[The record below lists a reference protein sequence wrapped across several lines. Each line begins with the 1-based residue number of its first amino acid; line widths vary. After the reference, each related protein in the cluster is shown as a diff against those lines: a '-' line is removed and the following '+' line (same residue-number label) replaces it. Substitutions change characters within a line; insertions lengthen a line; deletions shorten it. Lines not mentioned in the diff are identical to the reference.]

1 MGEWLPGT
9 PKERL
14 KETRKAKRFSQKKV
28 ADFLGIDKATYGR
41 IESGEIRTIN
51 SDCLIRLADLYG
63 TTTDY
68 LLGLSNVPERTY
80 YDVER
85 LGLSVNAAKNLLS
98 GKADG
103 RVMNEL
109 LLNKKFLTATRMM
122 ASYFTLS
129 VMNYV
134 QAKSELLA
142 FNLAEIEE
150 LADEGA
156 LQVDGELIRQKTEM
170 EFEEMIAAED
180 PVQVIHTKLM
190 AALEEIRAKMV
201 SECEEAIK
209 ARELLNYEIMGA
221 AWAEAKKVPRP
232 QDLSEEEKLAL
243 VKETMRKGIRMDKSV
258 TGKKLEKMDEAIE
271 GAAVLLRQLYET
283 AEKEQ
288 GQVGSIK
295 D

>member
-9 PKERL
+9 FRERL
-14 KETRKAKRFSQKKV
+14 KETRKAKRISRNKV
-28 ADFLGIDKATYGR
+28 ADYLGINPATYGR
-41 IESGEIRTIN
+41 IEKGDIQTIN
-51 SDCLIRLADLYG
+51 SDYLIKLSELFG
-63 TTTDY
+63 VTTDY

-109 LLNKKFLTATRMM
+109 LLNKKFLTATRLM
-122 ASYFTLS
+122 ADYFTLS
-129 VMNYV
+129 VTNYI

-150 LADEGA
+150 LAGEGK
-156 LQVDGELIRQKTEM
+156 LQVDGELIGQKIEM
-170 EFEEMIAAED
+170 DFEKMIAAKD

-201 SECEEAIK
+201 AECEEAIK
-209 ARELLNYEIMGA
+209 ARVLLDSEIMEA

-232 QDLSEEEKLAL
+232 QDLPEEEKMAL

-258 TGKKLEKMDEAIE
+258 TGEKLEKMDEAIE

>member
-9 PKERL
+9 FRERL
-14 KETRKAKRFSQKKV
+14 KETRKAKRISRNKV
-28 ADFLGIDKATYGR
+28 ADYLGINPATYGR
-41 IESGEIRTIN
+41 IEKGDIQTIN
-51 SDCLIRLADLYG
+51 SDYLIKLSELFG
-63 TTTDY
+63 VTTDY

-109 LLNKKFLTATRMM
+109 LLNKKFLTATRLM
-122 ASYFTLS
+122 ADYFTLS
-129 VMNYV
+129 VTNYI

-150 LADEGA
+150 LAGEGK
-156 LQVDGELIRQKTEM
+156 LQVDGELIGQKIEM
-170 EFEEMIAAED
+170 DFEKMIAAKD

-201 SECEEAIK
+201 AECEEAIK
-209 ARELLNYEIMGA
+209 ARALLDSEIMEA
-221 AWAEAKKVPRP
+221 AWAEAQKIPRP
-232 QDLSEEEKLAL
+232 QDLPEEEKMAL

-258 TGKKLEKMDEAIE
+258 TGEKLEKMDEAIE

>member
-9 PKERL
+9 FRERL
-14 KETRKAKRFSQKKV
+14 KETRKAKRISRNKV
-28 ADFLGIDKATYGR
+28 ADYLGINPATYGR
-41 IESGEIRTIN
+41 IEKGDIQTIN
-51 SDCLIRLADLYG
+51 SDYLIKLSELFG
-63 TTTDY
+63 VTTDY

-109 LLNKKFLTATRMM
+109 LLNKKFLTATRLM
-122 ASYFTLS
+122 ADYFTLS
-129 VMNYV
+129 VTNYI

-142 FNLAEIEE
+142 FNIAEIEE
-150 LADEGA
+150 LAEEGK
-156 LQVDGELIRQKTEM
+156 LQVDGELIGQKIEM
-170 EFEEMIAAED
+170 DFEKMVAAKD

-201 SECEEAIK
+201 AECEEAIK
-209 ARELLNYEIMGA
+209 ARALLDSEIMEA

-232 QDLSEEEKLAL
+232 QDLPEEEKMAL

-258 TGKKLEKMDEAIE
+258 TGEKLEKMDVAIE

>member
-9 PKERL
+9 FRERL
-14 KETRKAKRFSQKKV
+14 KETRKAKRISRNKV
-28 ADFLGIDKATYGR
+28 ADYLGINPATYGR
-41 IESGEIRTIN
+41 IEKGDIQTIN
-51 SDCLIRLADLYG
+51 SDYLIKLSELFG
-63 TTTDY
+63 VTTDY

-109 LLNKKFLTATRMM
+109 LLNKKFLTATRLM
-122 ASYFTLS
+122 ADYFTLS
-129 VMNYV
+129 VTNYI

-150 LADEGA
+150 LAGEGK
-156 LQVDGELIRQKTEM
+156 LQVDGELIGQKIEM
-170 EFEEMIAAED
+170 DFEKMIAAKD

-201 SECEEAIK
+201 AECEEAIK
-209 ARELLNYEIMGA
+209 ARVLLDSEIMEA

-232 QDLSEEEKLAL
+232 QDLPEEEKMTL

-258 TGKKLEKMDEAIE
+258 TGETLEKMDEAIE
-271 GAAVLLRQLYET
+271 EAAVLLRQLYET

>member
-9 PKERL
+9 FRERL
-14 KETRKAKRFSQKKV
+14 KETRKAKRISRNKV
-28 ADFLGIDKATYGR
+28 ADYLGINPATYGR
-41 IESGEIRTIN
+41 IEKGDIQTIN
-51 SDCLIRLADLYG
+51 SDYLIKLSELFG
-63 TTTDY
+63 VTTDY

-109 LLNKKFLTATRMM
+109 LLNKKFLTATRLM
-122 ASYFTLS
+122 ADYFTLS
-129 VMNYV
+129 VTNYI

-150 LADEGA
+150 LAGEGK
-156 LQVDGELIRQKTEM
+156 LQVDGELIGQKIEM
-170 EFEEMIAAED
+170 DFEKMIAAKD

-201 SECEEAIK
+201 AECEEAIK
-209 ARELLNYEIMGA
+209 ARVLLDSEIMEA

-232 QDLSEEEKLAL
+232 QDLPEEEKMAL

-258 TGKKLEKMDEAIE
+258 TGEKLEKMDEAIE
-271 GAAVLLRQLYET
+271 EAAVLLRQLYET

>member
-9 PKERL
+9 FRERL
-14 KETRKAKRFSQKKV
+14 KETRKAKRISRNKV
-28 ADFLGIDKATYGR
+28 ADYLGINPATYGR
-41 IESGEIRTIN
+41 IEKGDIQTIN
-51 SDCLIRLADLYG
+51 SDYLIKLSELFG
-63 TTTDY
+63 VTTDY

-109 LLNKKFLTATRMM
+109 LLNKKFLTATRLM
-122 ASYFTLS
+122 ADYFTLS
-129 VMNYV
+129 VTNYI

-150 LADEGA
+150 LAGEGK
-156 LQVDGELIRQKTEM
+156 LQVDGELIGQKIEM
-170 EFEEMIAAED
+170 DFEKVIAGKD

-201 SECEEAIK
+201 AECEEAIK
-209 ARELLNYEIMGA
+209 ARVLLDSEIMEA

-232 QDLSEEEKLAL
+232 QDLPEEEKMAL

-258 TGKKLEKMDEAIE
+258 TGEKLEKMDEAIE
-271 GAAVLLRQLYET
+271 EAAVLLRQLYET

>member
-9 PKERL
+9 FRERL
-14 KETRKAKRFSQKKV
+14 KETRKAKRISRNKV
-28 ADFLGIDKATYGR
+28 ADYLGINPATYGR
-41 IESGEIRTIN
+41 IEKGDIQTIN
-51 SDCLIRLADLYG
+51 SDYLIKLSELFG
-63 TTTDY
+63 VTTDY

-109 LLNKKFLTATRMM
+109 LLNKKFLTATRLM
-122 ASYFTLS
+122 ADYFTLS
-129 VMNYV
+129 VTNYI

-142 FNLAEIEE
+142 FNIAEIEE
-150 LADEGA
+150 LAGEGK
-156 LQVDGELIRQKTEM
+156 LQVDGELIGQKIEM
-170 EFEEMIAAED
+170 DFEKMVAAKD

-201 SECEEAIK
+201 AECEEAIK
-209 ARELLNYEIMGA
+209 ARVLLDSEIMEA

-232 QDLSEEEKLAL
+232 QDLPEEEKMAL

-258 TGKKLEKMDEAIE
+258 TGEKLEKMDEAIE

>member
-41 IESGEIRTIN
+41 VESGEIRTIN
-51 SDCLIRLADLYG
+51 SDCLIKLADLYG

-98 GKADG
+98 GKADP

-129 VMNYV
+129 VTNYL
-134 QAKSELLA
+134 QAKAELLG
-142 FNLAEIEE
+142 FSLARIED
-150 LADEGA
+150 LIDEGKV
-156 LQVDGELIRQKTEM
+156 LNDGELTELKTNMSHEKRTTGKEPVGEIRDQ
-170 EFEEMIAAED
+170 
-180 PVQVIHTKLM
+180 LM
-190 AALEEIRAKMV
+190 GALEEIRCKMV
-201 SECEEAIK
+201 SECEEAVK
-209 ARELLNYEIMGA
+209 ARALLDSEIMEA
-221 AWAEAKKVPRP
+221 AWEEAKRVPRP
-232 QDLSEEEKLAL
+232 QDLPEEEKIAL
-243 VKETMRKGIRMDKSV
+243 VKETMRRGIRMDKSV
-258 TGKKLEKMDEAIE
+258 TGEKLEKMDEAIE
-271 GAAVLLRQLYET
+271 GATVILKQLYET
-283 AEKEQ
+283 ANREK
-288 GQVGSIK
+288 S
-295 D
+295 

>member
-9 PKERL
+9 FRERL
-14 KETRKAKRFSQKKV
+14 KETRKAKRISRNKV
-28 ADFLGIDKATYGR
+28 ADYLGINPATYGR
-41 IESGEIRTIN
+41 IEKGDIQTIN
-51 SDCLIRLADLYG
+51 SDYLIKLSELFG
-63 TTTDY
+63 VTTDY

-109 LLNKKFLTATRMM
+109 LLNKKFLTATRLM
-122 ASYFTLS
+122 ADYFTLS
-129 VMNYV
+129 VTNYI

-150 LADEGA
+150 LAGEGK
-156 LQVDGELIRQKTEM
+156 LQVDGELIGQKTEM
-170 EFEEMIAAED
+170 DFEKMIAAKD

-201 SECEEAIK
+201 AECEEAIK
-209 ARELLNYEIMGA
+209 ARVLLDSEIMEA

-232 QDLSEEEKLAL
+232 QDLPEEEKMAL

-258 TGKKLEKMDEAIE
+258 TGEKLEKMDEAIE